1 MKKVLNTDRNKLNWR
16 FNQTFFSDHKPGH
29 LLYVSSD
36 GSEINNCEDPLND
49 SEFRE
54 GLKIILCHLNIN
66 SIRNKIDILA
76 SLVRGTV
83 DIMLISESKIDD
95 SFPTNQFLIPGFST
109 PYRKDRDGK
118 GGGVLLYVRQD
129 IPSKCLNYS
138 HSHCEKK
145 KENLF
150 IEINLH
156 KKKWLI
162 GGSYNPSKSTTLD
175 HTNYL
180 SKCLDYFSTSY
191 DNIIILG
198 DFNCEPSEPAIIDFC
213 DIYNLKN
220 LVPHALKTQLTLRA
234 LI

>member
-1 MKKVLNTDRNKLNWR
+1 MKL
-16 FNQTFFSDHKPGH
+16 SD
-29 LLYVSSD
+29 LTT
-36 GSEINNCEDPLND
+36 LND
-49 SEFRE
+49 IRV
-54 GLKIILCHLNIN
+54 KNPNKMILCHSNIN
-66 SIRNKIDILA
+66 SIRNKIDILV
-76 SLVRGTV
+76 SLVRGMV

-95 SFPTNQFLIPGFST
+95 SFPSNQFLIPGFST
-109 PYRKDRDGK
+109 SYRKDRDGK
-118 GGGVLLYVRQD
+118 GGGLLLYVRQD
-129 IPSKCLNYS
+129 IPSVNYS

-145 KENLF
+145 YENLF

-198 DFNCEPSEPAIIDFC
+198 DFNCEPSEPAISDFC
-213 DIYNLKN
+213 DIYITLK
-220 LVPHALKTQLTLRA
+220 
-234 LI
+234 I